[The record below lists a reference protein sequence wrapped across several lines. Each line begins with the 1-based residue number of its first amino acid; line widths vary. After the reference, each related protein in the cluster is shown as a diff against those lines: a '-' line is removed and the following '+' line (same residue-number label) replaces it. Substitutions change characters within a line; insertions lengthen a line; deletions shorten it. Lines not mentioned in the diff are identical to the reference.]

1 MHKFSENIKTDIEY
15 AGGTLN
21 NSATT
26 PIYFDM
32 KNYDGIAFLIQT
44 GTLTS
49 TASLTIQGRQRIG
62 ASGTQSNLG
71 TATTST
77 ADDSIIVVEFR
88 AAELTH
94 ADGNDRVGLLITETG
109 TQNAVIKAV
118 IACRF
123 RARFPQAS
131 LPS

>member
-1 MHKFSENIKTDIEY
+1 MHTFAQNIKTDIEY

-26 PIYFDM
+26 PIYFSM
-32 KNYDGIAFLIQT
+32 KNYDRIAFLIQT

-62 ASGTQSNLG
+62 ASGTESNLG

-77 ADDSIIVVEFR
+77 ADDSVVVVEFN
-88 AAELTH
+88 AADMTH
-94 ADGNDRVGLLITETG
+94 ADLNDRIGLLITETG

-123 RARFPQAS
+123 RARYPQATLGS
-131 LPS
+131 